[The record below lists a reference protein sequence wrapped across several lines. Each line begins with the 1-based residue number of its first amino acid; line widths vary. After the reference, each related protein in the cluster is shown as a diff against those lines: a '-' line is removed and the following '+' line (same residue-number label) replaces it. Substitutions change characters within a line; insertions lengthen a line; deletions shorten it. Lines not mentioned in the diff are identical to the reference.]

1 MVINR
6 MSTIPSINFVIGN
19 ENPSVGET
27 TKSESVTN
35 GGVIRNGGTSKSG
48 GINFS
53 TQINKL
59 RNV

>member
-1 MVINR
+1 MVISK

-19 ENPSVGET
+19 ESPSVGET
-27 TKSESVTN
+27 TKSESVTS
-35 GGVIRNGGTSKSG
+35 GGVIRNGGTSKSE

-59 RNV
+59 